1 MMSCS
6 DVSELVS
13 KSMGERL
20 VRRERW
26 AVKMH
31 LMLCKMCRRYAAQL
45 RFLQK
50 ITGRHEACAVEE
62 KCNVKLSAHARQ
74 RIQREI
80 DLHVGIDS
88 H

>member
-1 MMSCS
+1 MMSCR

-13 KSMGERL
+13 KSMDERL

-31 LMLCKMCRRYAAQL
+31 LMLCGMCRRYAAQL
-45 RFLQK
+45 RFLQQ
-50 ITGRHEACAVEE
+50 ITDRHEACGTEN
-62 KCNVKLSAHARQ
+62 KCSVKLSDHARQ
-74 RIQREI
+74 RIKREI
-80 DLHVGIDS
+80 DHHVGIDS